1 MSISELIEQQ
11 VQERPDAVAVRRPGQ
26 DDGPG
31 GGLTYREL
39 GRAANRLAARLR
51 ARGITR
57 GDRVATSLR
66 PGPET
71 LTAFLGIVRAGAV
84 CVPLDPADRAQRRR
98 LIVRDSAAVAVLTGS
113 AGAADYAG
121 LDAVV
126 LALDAEAPEIARRRE
141 ALPVRSAGPDDAL
154 CVCYASGAVEG
165 VVVSQRAVLDLVRST
180 GSSPVAPDG
189 VVARAGGGPAFEALA
204 FAVRTALA
212 SGAGPAGEA
221 DGDGGDGGD
230 GGGRVVAGRA
240 EDRVELCGRSFGLG
254 EVESVLSAHPA
265 VSAAAVSLHE
275 GADGDRR
282 LVAHVVPAVV
292 VVAAAEEDAQTARWK
307 EIHEA
312 LHAKAAARGPGEDF
326 TGWNSSYDALPIP
339 LEELREWRCATVER
353 IRELPRRRVLEI
365 GVGTGLLLARLAR
378 DEEVHEY
385 WATDFSPAAIAAL
398 TAGVEADAVLK
409 DKVRLDCRGAED
421 TSGLPA
427 GHFDAIVVN
436 SVIQYFPGLAR
447 LRTVLE
453 RLLPLLAP
461 GGSLLLGDVRSLD
474 LARCLQTG
482 IALARPGAAEG
493 DREALRRA
501 IGRQVAAESELLL
514 SPALFGALARDLPA
528 VRAVDV
534 RIKRGVHHNELSRY
548 RYDVLLST
556 AEPVADLRGAPVV
569 RWDADAGGGLE
580 VVDRA
585 TAARPAVLRL
595 AAIPNRRVHDEYA
608 AMRSLFDPLEGI
620 DLAPQDAPAPDPE
633 ALCERAERLGY
644 RALPTWGENPGLL
657 DIVLLD
663 PARVPAG
670 VVTGVYVAP
679 GAGVQGRTGA
689 GAEDWAGAGVEDW
702 AGTPAALE
710 HGVDLEVVLRAH
722 LRERLP
728 EHMVPSAL
736 MTLRA
741 LPRDATGAV
750 DRAALPVDVPAA
762 GHGGTQP
769 GTPVQEI
776 VRDLFAEV
784 VGLPR
789 HRVRAESDFFRIG
802 GDAPA
807 AARLLSRVRETLGAD
822 PGGRALYEAP
832 TPAAFALLVGDA
844 RAAVTGP
851 GDTAGDSRAFSLR
864 LRGPLQ
870 RRALEAALE
879 DLGRRHEALRNSR
892 LGSAGTRL
900 RALAA
905 EDHLLELALPADSVD
920 LWSHVPLAADLAQA
934 YGARAGGGTPHRCP
948 AGLDAAPRAVF
959 GDRAPAVLPGS
970 GPRSG
975 PASYGTLDRSLD
987 AGLHARLT
995 RLAAE
1000 QGATVFMVVH
1010 AALVAL
1016 LSRLGAQDPVT
1027 VAAPVPARDTAALR
1041 EAVGPYGRVLALTV
1055 DTFGDPAFG
1064 ELLRRVRERDLAAYR
1079 DGEAALAA
1087 LPGGVALAVVQECV
1101 GRFEAAGLSVRA
1113 EQCTPAVPAADWGL
1127 TLTERQ
1133 SPAGEAAGIAV
1144 TVTFRHETL
1153 GERAAAVLADQF
1165 TAVLRSALEA
1175 PATRL
1180 SRLRLLPAAV
1190 AGSGV
1195 WAGAQVPLVRGDVAS
1210 LFAAQ
1215 VARAPGA
1222 LALEGLDYAELD
1234 ARSDLLAHALIEH
1247 RAGPGSCVLTALS
1260 SPAGFAVA
1268 ALAVA
1273 KTGAALVPVDPS
1285 LDLAPS
1291 LHPVVL
1297 LLDETADLL
1306 LPGVPGAARLV
1317 REEMAGP
1324 RPAAGH
1330 WPVTQADRI
1339 RPLRAE
1345 DPLLLLPGEGGTV
1358 AVGGEALS
1366 AAARADAAWLVRGYP
1381 DGDAAIGLLGALV
1394 GGARV
1399 HVPDGSLTCDVPHE
1413 VLGWLGRQ
1421 GAGVVLGGADDVLS
1435 ALVSLARS
1443 EGARLTVSGGWAEAR
1458 LVVEHT
1464 PGAPARPAA
1473 GHRAYLLDARLC
1485 PVGPGRTGSL
1495 YIAGVGVAR
1504 GYVGAGAADGERFL
1518 PDPFAGPQ
1526 GTTAR
1531 MWRTGRAARLD
1542 EYGNLRVLDG
1552 AAHDDPFDD
1561 ASAAF
1566 VVLADAAGH
1575 RALWP
1580 AAAAVPKGWYA
1591 TRAQDLYEL

>member
-1 MSISELIEQQ
+1 MSISDLIEQQ
-11 VQERPDAVAVRRPGQ
+11 VQERPDAVAVRHPGQ
-26 DDGPG
+26 DDGAG
-31 GGLTYREL
+31 GRLTYREL
-39 GRAANRLAARLR
+39 GRAANRLAAHLR
-51 ARGITR
+51 ARGIGR

-71 LTAFLGIVRAGAV
+71 VTAFLGIVRAGAV
-84 CVPLDPADRAQRRR
+84 CVPLDPADRARRRR

-126 LALDAEAPEIARRRE
+126 LALDAEAAEIARRCE
-141 ALPVRSAGPDDAL
+141 ALPEQATGPDDAL
-154 CVCYASGAVEG
+154 CVCYPSAATGAVEG
-165 VVVSQRAVLDLVRST
+165 VVVPQRAVLDLVRSA
-180 GSSPVAPDG
+180 GPVRPDADG
-189 VVARAGGGPAFEALA
+189 VVA
-204 FAVRTALA
+204 
-212 SGAGPAGEA
+212 GAGPAFDAVAFAVWTALAPGA
-221 DGDGGDGGD
+221 GPDGRTDARPDGD
-230 GGGRVVAGRA
+230 GGGREAAGQVR
-240 EDRVELCGRSFGLG
+240 DRVELCGQSFGLG

-265 VSAAAVSLHE
+265 VSAAVVSLHE
-275 GADGDRR
+275 GADGAGR

-292 VVAAAEEDAQTARWK
+292 VPAAAEEDAQTARWK

-312 LHAKAAARGPGEDF
+312 LHAGAAARGPGEDF

-339 LEELREWRCATVER
+339 PEELREWRDATLGR

-385 WATDFSPAAIAAL
+385 WATDFSPAALAAL
-398 TAGVEADAVLK
+398 AAGVEADPLLK

-421 TSGLPA
+421 TGGLPA
-427 GHFDAIVVN
+427 GHFDLVVVN
-436 SVIQYFPGLAR
+436 SVVQYFPGLAR
-447 LRTVLE
+447 LRTVVE
-453 RLLPLLAP
+453 RVLALLAP

-501 IGRQVAAESELLL
+501 VGRQVATESELLL

-534 RIKRGVHHNELSRY
+534 RIKRGAHHNELTRY
-548 RYDVLLST
+548 RYDVVLST
-556 AEPVADLRGAPVV
+556 AEPVADLGVAPVV
-569 RWDADAGGGLE
+569 RWGADVAGGLE
-580 VVDRA
+580 AVDRA

-595 AAIPNRRVHDEYA
+595 AGVPNRRVHDEYA

-620 DLAPQDAPAPDPE
+620 DLAPQDAPAPGPE

-644 RALPTWGENPGLL
+644 RALPTWGESPELL
-657 DIVLLD
+657 DIVLVD

-670 VVTGVYVAP
+670 VVTGTCAAP
-679 GAGVQGRTGA
+679 AAGAKGRTGA
-689 GAEDWAGAGVEDW
+689 GAEGWAS
-702 AGTPAALE
+702 TPAAFE
-710 HGVDLEVVLRAH
+710 DAVDLEVVLRAH
-722 LRERLP
+722 LQERLP

-736 MTLRA
+736 VVLQA
-741 LPRDATGAV
+741 LPLDGAGAV
-750 DRAALPVDVPAA
+750 DRAALPVPAPAA
-762 GHGGTQP
+762 GRGGTQP
-769 GTPVQEI
+769 GTPLQEI

-802 GDAPA
+802 GHSPA
-807 AARLLSRVRETLGAD
+807 AARLLSRVREVLGVD
-822 PGGRALYEAP
+822 PGSRALYEAP
-832 TPAAFALLVGDA
+832 TPAAFALLVGDTP
-844 RAAVTGP
+844 AAVTGP

-864 LRGPLQ
+864 LRGPLDG
-870 RRALEAALE
+870 RALEAALE

-920 LWSHVPLAADLAQA
+920 LWSHVPLAADLARA
-934 YGARAGGGTPHRCP
+934 YGARAGGGSPHRRP

-959 GDRAPAVLPGS
+959 GDRPPAVLPGS

-987 AGLHARLT
+987 ADLHARLT
-995 RLAAE
+995 RLAAG
-1000 QGATVFMVVH
+1000 QGVTLFMVVH

-1016 LSRLGAQDPVT
+1016 LGRLGAQDPVT

-1055 DTFGDPAFG
+1055 DTCGDPAFT

-1079 DGEAALAA
+1079 DGGAALAA

-1101 GRFEAAGLSVRA
+1101 GRFEAGGLCVQA
-1113 EQCTPAVPAADWGL
+1113 EQCTPAVPAADLGL

-1133 SPAGEAAGIAV
+1133 GPAGEAAGIAV
-1144 TVTFRHETL
+1144 SVSFRHETL
-1153 GERAAAVLADQF
+1153 GERAAAALADQL
-1165 TAVLRSALEA
+1165 TAVLRSVLEA

-1180 SRLRLLPAAV
+1180 SRLRLLPGAV

-1195 WAGAQVPLVRGDVAS
+1195 WAGAQVPLVRRDVAS

-1268 ALAVA
+1268 AMAVV
-1273 KTGAALVPVDPS
+1273 KTGAALVPVDPA
-1285 LDLAPS
+1285 LDLAES
-1291 LHPVVL
+1291 LRPVVL

-1306 LPGVPGAARLV
+1306 LPAVPGAARLV
-1317 REEMAGP
+1317 REDVAGRQAP
-1324 RPAAGH
+1324 AGH
-1330 WPVTQADRI
+1330 WPVTQGERT
-1339 RPLRAE
+1339 RPLRGG

-1358 AVGGEALS
+1358 AVGGEAVT
-1366 AAARADAAWLVRGYP
+1366 AAVRADAAWLVRGYP

-1399 HVPDGSLTCDVPHE
+1399 HVPDGSLACDVPHE

-1421 GAGVVLGGADDVLS
+1421 GARVVLGGADDVLS
-1435 ALVSLARS
+1435 ALVSLART
-1443 EGARLTVSGGWAEAR
+1443 EGAELTVSGGWAEAR

-1464 PGAPARPAA
+1464 PGTPARPAP

-1495 YIAGVGVAR
+1495 YIAGAGVAR
-1504 GYVGAGAADGERFL
+1504 GYTGAGAAGGERFL
-1518 PDPFAGPQ
+1518 PDPFGGP
-1526 GTTAR
+1526 GDTTAR

-1575 RALWP
+1575 RARGP
-1580 AAAAVPKGWYA
+1580 AAAAVPRGWHEA
-1591 TRAQDLYEL
+1591 RAEDLYER